1 MRKKNWKKVLLGI
14 GTGMMLI
21 FATAATALAG
31 SKDGLTL
38 ENSVKEYMGTPSNLV
53 QTKATTNSIGISWD
67 SVSGAEAYQIAY
79 KVYVSGDTSDDN
91 YTFGY
96 TAGTSFNIK
105 GLKAN
110 TKYKVAVRAGSSA
123 EVGEYFRVIYC
134 KTLPGK
140 PAFAGQRCDYNNQKY
155 NLYFK
160 DSSNA
165 AVEGYQVKYTNLKT
179 KSAKTVTT
187 GTYSATLPLKNGTFY
202 KVTVRGYITV
212 NGKKAYGTARTLY
225 LAQQPKLSRK
235 SYNSSSMTVKWPKV
249 KGATNYTVYAS
260 TKANSGYK
268 KVKTTTGTT
277 YTHRNM
283 KINKTY
289 YIYVKANRKVS
300 GKTYSSPASYYS
312 QIKIYRY

>member
-31 SKDGLTL
+31 NGDGLAL
-38 ENSVKEYMGTPSNLV
+38 ENPVKEYLPRPENIK
-53 QTKATTNSIGISWD
+53 QTAATTSSITVSW
-67 SVSGAEAYQIAY
+67 SPVSEAEIYQLEYKAYTADTY
-79 KVYVSGDTSDDN
+79 KINYVSGTSVKI
-91 YTFGY
+91 
-96 TAGTSFNIK
+96 S

-110 TKYKVAVRAGSSA
+110 SKYHVRVFAAKSSDPSGLYSS
-123 EVGEYFRVIYC
+123 VVTC

-140 PAFAGQRCDYNNQKY
+140 PSFEGQRSDYNNQKY
-155 NLYFK
+155 TLYFK
-160 DSSNA
+160 EASNA
-165 AVEGYQVKYTNLKT
+165 ALEGYQIKYTNLKT
-179 KSAKTVTT
+179 KAAKTVTS
-187 GTYSATLPLKNGTFY
+187 GKYSATLPLKNGTFY

-235 SYNSSSMTVKWPKV
+235 SYNSNSMTVKWPKV
-249 KGATNYTVYAS
+249 TGAANYTVYAS

-283 KINKTY
+283 KLNKTY

-312 QIKIYRY
+312 QIRIYRY